1 MGAAGSI
8 TAQSDLNIVNT
19 ALLRMGQAPIEAF
32 GQFIGT
38 AQVTQAAY
46 NTSRDG
52 LLRLQP
58 WNFAR
63 AWTPLTML
71 DVVPVNLDIIPEAA
85 APGVIVFTYAYKL
98 PLNCLRVYRF
108 APKDAHWRQIG
119 RTLLTDAAPAQVR
132 GQLLGTQTPS
142 SNDPFNSPSSS
153 GPTGIP
159 NSVGIEYVRLVEDC
173 TQWDSLFTNAFI
185 WKLCLELSFGITG
198 LMQQYTMAKQ
208 EYTDALQNAAMVNG
222 IENWAD
228 PFWNTDLNNVRY
240 GYVGVTIE
248 GY

>member
-8 TAQSDLNIVNT
+8 TAQTDLNIVNT

-38 AQVTQAAY
+38 AQITQAAY

-63 AWTPLTML
+63 AWSPLTLL
-71 DVVPVNLDIIPEAA
+71 DAVPVNLDIIPEAA
-85 APGVIVFTYAYKL
+85 APGIVVFTYAYKL
-98 PLNCLRVYRF
+98 PVDCLRVYRF
-108 APKDAHWRQIG
+108 APKDMHWRQLG
-119 RTLLTDAAPAQVR
+119 RTLLTDAAPPQVR
-132 GQLLGTQTPS
+132 GLLLGTQTPS
-142 SNDPFNSPSSS
+142 SNDPFNSPASS
-153 GPTGIP
+153 GPAGIP
-159 NSVGIEYVRLVEDC
+159 NSIGIEFVRQVVNC

-185 WKLCLELSFGITG
+185 WKLCVELAFGITG
-198 LMQQYTMAKQ
+198 LMQQYQMAKQ
-208 EYTDALQNAAMVNG
+208 EYEEALQNAAMVNG
-222 IENWAD
+222 IENWND

-240 GYVGVTIE
+240 GYTGVTIE

>member
-8 TAQSDLNIVNT
+8 TAQTDLNIVNT

-38 AQVTQAAY
+38 AQITQAAY

-63 AWTPLTML
+63 AWSPLTAL
-71 DVVPVNLDIIPEAA
+71 ATTVINLDIIPEASS
-85 APGVIVFTYAYKL
+85 PGIVQFSFAYQL
-98 PLNCLRVYRF
+98 PNNCLRVYRF
-108 APKDAHWRQIG
+108 SPKDVHWRQIG
-119 RTLLTDAAPAQVR
+119 RTLLTDAAPPMVQ

-153 GPTGIP
+153 TTTGVPTSI
-159 NSVGIEYVRLVEDC
+159 GIEFVAQVVDC

-185 WKLCLELSFGITG
+185 WKLCVELAFGITG

-208 EYTDALQNAAMVNG
+208 EYTEALQNAAVVNG
-222 IENWAD
+222 IENWND
-228 PFWNTDLNNVRY
+228 PFWNTDLTDVRY